1 MPSGVAA
8 SEVIAPLP
16 GEIRPLIWPLP
27 KTQPEQCYG
36 KQRHPEVIAPQR
48 WGRKRG
54 DLRAVAPAL
63 RGRGESEPQIACRL
77 EAVGRIFFKT
87 VLHDLAHAGGY
98 GVRQLRR
105 VLPQV
110 GLHRFH
116 QSLAVEGAF

>member
-16 GEIRPLIWPLP
+16 GEIRTLIWSMPQ
-27 KTQPEQCYG
+27 TQPEQSYG

-87 VLHDLAHAGGY
+87 VLHDLAHAGGD
-98 GVRQLRR
+98 GVRQGRR
-105 VLPQV
+105 GPA
-110 GLHRFH
+110 HEWPH
-116 QSLAVEGAF
+116 PCHPK